1 MCKKMAAA
9 LNPYF
14 TDENLFVISCDFS
27 HYPSYNDA
35 KKVDQITAL
44 SIISNSPDSFLD
56 AIKKNESGNITG
68 LVTSCCSWPGVL
80 TLLYMTS
87 QQQGMNLKL
96 VEYRNSGDIPNG
108 DRSGVVGYNAIA
120 AFIGKTSGYSTKE
133 FNLSDADKTDLLSL
147 ARETITQFLKTNRN
161 PSSEIPDLSDAVKTP
176 CGAFVTLKK
185 DGELRG
191 CIGNFSSVQPLYKV
205 VQDMALASAFQD
217 TRFYPVSP
225 GEMEKIEVEI
235 SVLTPLKPIKS
246 IDEFVL
252 GKHGIYM
259 TSGSKSGTFLPQVAE
274 ETKWTKEEFLGHC
287 ARDKA
292 GIGWDGWKSAQLYTY
307 EAIVFSE
314 GQFRKNNKK

>member
-1 MCKKMAAA
+1 
-9 LNPYF
+9 
-14 TDENLFVISCDFS
+14 
-27 HYPSYNDA
+27 
-35 KKVDQITAL
+35 
-44 SIISNSPDSFLD
+44 
-56 AIKKNESGNITG
+56 
-68 LVTSCCSWPGVL
+68 
-80 TLLYMTS
+80 MTS